1 MLVSTFTNSAINEEF
16 WDSPAKPTNE
26 GINAGEIQRNPAQH
40 GAGGG
45 ISSDVG
51 VWDTPT
57 Y

>member
-51 VWDTPT
+51 VWDTPAR
-57 Y
+57 